1 MAKLIGI
8 FGFSGDG
15 KTTATVVGP
24 DGTFKPGEN
33 YDGLNPEE
41 HIIINLDKKEL
52 PFPNKMWSVE
62 KKNYIATTELDK
74 IKKVMEIASKNS
86 KIKSLSLDTIN
97 SYLTYK
103 EYNDRKR
110 MTFDQ
115 WKDLALDII
124 ELADIAN
131 STLREDQ
138 IVYFLGHIELITDID
153 GNERKVLATTGKK
166 LKKIFIESFMPIV
179 LFTRVEAGT
188 EGDNKHWFET
198 KANRSS
204 AKTPIGMFSE
214 FLIPN
219 SLKLV
224 DTKVREYYGI

>member
-24 DGTFKPGEN
+24 DGTFKAGEN

-74 IKKVMEIASKNS
+74 IKKVMEIAAKDP

-110 MTFDQ
+110 MTFD
-115 WKDLALDII
+115 
-124 ELADIAN
+124 
-131 STLREDQ
+131 
-138 IVYFLGHIELITDID
+138 LI
-153 GNERKVLATTGKK
+153 N
-166 LKKIFIESFMPIV
+166 
-179 LFTRVEAGT
+179 
-188 EGDNKHWFET
+188 
-198 KANRSS
+198 
-204 AKTPIGMFSE
+204 
-214 FLIPN
+214 
-219 SLKLV
+219 
-224 DTKVREYYGI
+224 